1 MRLEPQIDQARLI
14 ACAAAE
20 YGVALRRLTYIPHG
34 EASYSYVAESD
45 DGARYILKVLDATR
59 LARGTAKRMTFVLPL
74 LHELRSKALLTNVPQ
89 PLFTAVGAP
98 LTFCGEYRLVLLG
111 YVEGENPDRATLH
124 RPDVWARLARDIAR
138 LHATTGALE
147 SPCPEVETFEIPFE
161 AALLEGMAA
170 LARVT
175 TEDRPGHQALASLL
189 LDQADTLMALLARL
203 KELADLSRACTQDLA
218 PSNVLCHTDI
228 HRWNL
233 LIDADDVLTIIDWE
247 GAKLAP
253 AEHDLFAF
261 NGDDFPA
268 FLDAYL
274 RAGGVRDLH
283 AETFGFYFYRR
294 NLEDLTDYIVRIL
307 YENDDAQ
314 NAMDVR
320 AVASEECLASWSD
333 IEPSIELVR
342 EQLAESLLCGPG
354 AQRL

>member
-14 ACAAAE
+14 ACAGAE
-20 YGVALRRLTYIPHG
+20 YGVVLRRLTYIPHG
-34 EASYSYVAESD
+34 EASHSYVAEAR

-59 LARGTAKRMTFVLPL
+59 LARGTAQRMTFVLPL
-74 LHELRSKALLTNVPQ
+74 LHELRSKRLLANVPQ
-89 PLFTAVGAP
+89 PLFTAAGAP
-98 LTFCGEYRLVLLG
+98 LALCGEYRLVLLG

-124 RPDVWARLARDIAR
+124 RPDVWARLARDMAR
-138 LHATTGALE
+138 LHASTGALA
-147 SPCPEVETFEIPFE
+147 SPCPEVETFELPLE
-161 AALLEGMAA
+161 TALLDGMAA

-189 LDQADTLMALLARL
+189 LPQADTIMALLVRL
-203 KELADLSRACTQDLA
+203 KELADLSRDLA
-218 PSNVLCHTDI
+218 SSNVLCHTDI

-233 LIDADDVLTIIDWE
+233 LIDADGVLTIIDWE

-261 NGDDFPA
+261 NGNDFPA

-274 RAGGVRDLH
+274 SAGGVRDLH

-314 NAMDVR
+314 SVMDVR
-320 AVASEECLASWSD
+320 AVASEERLASGPL

-342 EQLAESLLCGPG
+342 EQLADSALCGPG